1 MTAVDKSAALAGR
14 NPMNDPGPAARFI
27 KKLGRGAKAEPLAFA
42 LGILLLGIVIL
53 AVFAPVLVQ
62 HQPTKLV
69 ADPLESPSFSH
80 FLGTD
85 EYGRDVFSRLV
96 YGGRLSLLVGLLAT
110 VMSIFLA
117 LIIGSVSAYLGGV
130 FDYFIQRLVDVV
142 QALPAIVLLLAIVV
156 ALGPSATTIVIALG
170 FRGGV
175 VGSRIVRGATL
186 SLRRTDFVLAA
197 KSTGAS
203 DLRILVRHLYPNL
216 MPLALVLA
224 SVSLSANVIA
234 EASISFLGFGVQ
246 PPQATWGRML
256 SDARI
261 YMLSA
266 PMLVV
271 WPSIALAIVVLSANI
286 IGDAIR
292 DRLDPRLRNT

>member
-1 MTAVDKSAALAGR
+1 MTAVDKSAALPGR
-14 NPMNDPGPAARFI
+14 NPMNDPGPAMRFI

-42 LGILLLGIVIL
+42 LGVLLLGIVIL

-216 MPLALVLA
+216 LPLALVLA